1 MKTANPGKKPSKLRQ
16 MFGSRFKAGSYSAFA
31 AAVVIAIAV
40 LANLAVP
47 GPSSDGDQIDLTAQ
61 SLYTL
66 SDQTKRI
73 AASLGYGCE
82 PVPAGPAGQRG

>member
-40 LANLAVP
+40 LANLAVQALP
-47 GPSSDGDQIDLTAQ
+47 QTATQIDLTARPCIPCP
-61 SLYTL
+61 T
-66 SDQTKRI
+66 RPG
-73 AASLGYGCE
+73 ASP
-82 PVPAGPAGQRG
+82 PVWIRM

>member
-40 LANLAVP
+40 LANLAVQALP
-47 GPSSDGDQIDLTAQ
+47 QTATCL
-61 SLYTL
+61 LYT
-66 SDQTKRI
+66 SD
-73 AASLGYGCE
+73 AADE
-82 PVPAGPAGQRG
+82 